1 MRTFLM
7 MKVYAAIAI
16 AILGVRIAFE
26 YLEFWEMVQFLGS
39 AMFISLVATGLH
51 KYFEYRAHK
60 TNKNA
65 QDNIPFL
72 VQMIVVT
79 VLASTGIYMLMIYL
93 SSGEFSIGFD
103 IVFYILF
110 VPAVVLF
117 GIWMYFRINE
127 EEYNHRLKE
136 IQQQNKM
143 K

>member
-7 MKVYAAIAI
+7 MKIYAAIGI
-16 AILGVRIAFE
+16 AILGIRIAFE
-26 YLEFWEMVQFLGS
+26 YLDFWELVQFLGS
-39 AMFISLVATGLH
+39 AMFISFAATGLH
-51 KYFEYRAHK
+51 KYFEYRSHK

-65 QDNIPFL
+65 QDNVSFL

-79 VLASTGIYMLMIYL
+79 ILASTGVYMLITYL
-93 SSGEFSIGFD
+93 TSGEFSVGFD

-136 IQQQNKM
+136 IQNKNEI

>member
-7 MKVYAAIAI
+7 MKIYAAIGI
-16 AILGVRIAFE
+16 AILGIRIAFE
-26 YLEFWEMVQFLGS
+26 YLDFWEMLQFLGS
-39 AMFISLVATGLH
+39 AMFISLAATALH
-51 KYFEYRAHK
+51 KYFEHRAHK
-60 TNKNA
+60 TNQNA

-72 VQMIVVT
+72 VQMIVIT
-79 VLASTGIYMLMIYL
+79 VLASTGIYMAITFL
-93 SSGEFSIGFD
+93 SSGELNVGFD

-136 IQQQNKM
+136 LQEKNKI